1 MADKVLLIDGSSLIH
16 RAFFALPPLTTKK
29 GINTGAVYGFC
40 SMLLKLLTDMRPKYV
55 AIAFDKSRQTFRRA
69 KYKEYKAQRK
79 PTPTELSEQF
89 PLAMDLFQK
98 MGINTLEL
106 DDYEADDIIGT
117 LSAAAPPDTEVFIVT
132 GDKDE
137 FQLIKD
143 NVKVLY
149 TKRGIS
155 DIVTYD
161 KEEFAKNYEGL
172 APKQIIDLKGLMG
185 DTSDNIP
192 GVPGVGPKTAL
203 KLIVEYQ
210 SVENVLANIDK
221 VNGKSLKEKLTTN
234 KEMAVLSKDLATI
247 CLEAPVDIKFADYE
261 LKGMT
266 AEAKAMFQDLQF
278 RNFWEKFAPVL
289 GLQGGAGGRTTG
301 SNSIESFANGQTG
314 KQTPDGTQ
322 GESFAGYAADSA
334 QEAGQMGLF
343 GTVEAAPG
351 YPRKEITDSSLLA
364 ATLKEIKNSG
374 EIIPLTYEIRGE
386 IPDMGLAGMKILF
399 HKEILVLGNFIQDWT
414 PVYEWLTDEAVPK
427 ALCDSKN
434 LCKVL
439 LCHNRELRGVS
450 DDVALAGYLYEPGDT
465 AYDLKAMAE
474 RYLPGDRGGTVED
487 LAKLVPAMRELLQE
501 RELTKLYKEI
511 ELPLTKV
518 LAQMEVTGI
527 AVDERMLDRV
537 TVEMSDKVTDLEK
550 LAEEQAGE
558 AFNLKSPKQ
567 LGVLLFEK
575 LGLPIIKKTKTGYS
589 TDVSVLEELSGKHPI
604 IDTILEHRKLSKLL
618 STYLLG
624 LKPLI
629 NKKTGHIHTHFQQM
643 VTVTGRLSSTEPNLQ
658 NIPTRTEV
666 GKRMREMFVPGD
678 GYDLLLSCDYSQVEL
693 RVLAS
698 IAQDHLLIDSF
709 NKGQDVH
716 ARTASEVFGVPL
728 DQVTPHMRGRAKTV
742 NFGIVYGISDYGLGK
757 QLGVPRA
764 EAAKYIA
771 DYFARYTGVKE
782 YMNREIAKA
791 KKLGYVET
799 LFGRR
804 RYLPDIN
811 HSNYNLRSFAERTA
825 INTPIQGTAAD
836 IIKIAMLKVN
846 AALAAAQ
853 VKSHVLLQVHDELVL
868 EVTNE
873 EKDKVAAMVKKA
885 MEAAVELKVPLVADT
900 AFGKTWAQAK

>member
-1 MADKVLLIDGSSLIH
+1 MAEKFLLIDGSSLIH

-29 GINTGAVYGFC
+29 GVNTGAVYGFC
-40 SMLLKLLTDMRPKYV
+40 NMLLKLLTDMRPDYV
-55 AIAFDKSRQTFRRA
+55 VIAFDKSRQTFRRA

-89 PLAMDLFQK
+89 PLAMDLFKK

-117 LSAAAPPDTEVFIVT
+117 LSAAAPKDMEVYIVT

-137 FQLIKD
+137 FQLIQD

-155 DIVTYD
+155 DIVIYD
-161 KEEFAKNYEGL
+161 KAEFAKNYEGL

-203 KLIVEYQ
+203 KLLVEYQ

-221 VNGKSLKEKLTTN
+221 VKGKSLKEKLTVH
-234 KEMAVLSKDLATI
+234 KDMAVLSKDLATI
-247 CLEAPVDIKFADYE
+247 CLETPVDTAFADYK
-261 LKGMT
+261 LKGMSG
-266 AEAKAMFQDLQF
+266 AAKTMFQDLQF

-289 GLQGGAGGRTTG
+289 GLQPNAGEASTSTEGENGALFGI
-301 SNSIESFANGQTG
+301 S
-314 KQTPDGTQ
+314 DL
-322 GESFAGYAADSA
+322 D
-334 QEAGQMGLF
+334 AGQMGLF
-343 GTVEAAPG
+343 GTVEAAPS

-364 ATLKEIKNSG
+364 AIMMEVKNSK
-374 EIIPLTYEIRGE
+374 EIIPLTYEIKGD
-386 IPDMGLAGMKILF
+386 IPDLQLAGMEILF
-399 HKEILVLGNFIQDWT
+399 NKEILVLGSFIDNWT
-414 PVYEWLTDEAVPK
+414 PVYNWLEDQNAPK
-427 ALCDSKN
+427 ALCDGKN
-434 LCKVL
+434 LYKIM
-439 LCHNRELRGVS
+439 LCQQKQLSGIKE
-450 DDVALAGYLYEPGDT
+450 DVALAGYLYEPGDT

-474 RYLPGDRGGTVED
+474 RYLPGDQGGTVED
-487 LAKLVPAMRELLQE
+487 LAKLLPVMKELLQE
-501 RELTKLYKEI
+501 RKLTKLYQEI
-511 ELPLTKV
+511 EMPLIEI
-518 LAQMEVTGI
+518 LAKMEFTGI
-527 AVDERMLDRV
+527 RVDEKMLDRV
-537 TVEMSDKVTDLEK
+537 TVEMSEKVSELEK

-567 LGVLLFEK
+567 LGILLFEK

-589 TDVSVLEELSGKHPI
+589 TDVSVLEELLGKHPI
-604 IDTILEHRKLSKLL
+604 IETILEHRKLSKLL

-666 GKRMREMFVPGD
+666 GKRMREMFVPSS
-678 GYDLLLSCDYSQVEL
+678 GYDWLLSCDYSQVEL
-693 RVLAS
+693 RVMAS

-728 DQVTPHMRGRAKTV
+728 EDVTPTMRSRAKTV
-742 NFGIVYGISDYGLGK
+742 NFGIVYGISDYGLAQ
-757 QLGVPRA
+757 QLGVSRA
-764 EAAKYIA
+764 EAGKYIA

-782 YMNREIAKA
+782 YMNNEIAKA
-791 KKLGYVET
+791 KKMGYVAT

-846 AALAAAQ
+846 TALRAAK
-853 VKSHVLLQVHDELVL
+853 VKSRVLLQVHDELVL
-868 EVTNE
+868 EVTDE
-873 EKDKVAAMVKKA
+873 EKEQVAALVKQA
-885 MEAAVELKVPLVADT
+885 MESAVELKVPLVAET
-900 AFGKTWAQAK
+900 ALGKTWAQAK

>member
-1 MADKVLLIDGSSLIH
+1 MAEKFLLIDGSSLIH

-29 GINTGAVYGFC
+29 GVNTGAVYGFC
-40 SMLLKLLTDMRPKYV
+40 NMLLKLLTDMRPDYV
-55 AIAFDKSRQTFRRA
+55 VIAFDKSRQTFRRA

-89 PLAMDLFQK
+89 PLAMDLFKK

-117 LSAAAPPDTEVFIVT
+117 LSAAAPKDMEVYIVT

-137 FQLIKD
+137 FQLIQD

-155 DIVTYD
+155 DIVIYD
-161 KEEFAKNYEGL
+161 KAEFAKNYEGL

-203 KLIVEYQ
+203 KLLVEYQ

-221 VNGKSLKEKLTTN
+221 VKGKSLKEKLTVH
-234 KEMAVLSKDLATI
+234 KDMAVLSKDLATI
-247 CLEAPVDIKFADYE
+247 CLETPVDTAFADYK
-261 LKGMT
+261 LKGMSG
-266 AEAKAMFQDLQF
+266 AAKTMFQDLQF

-289 GLQGGAGGRTTG
+289 GLQPNVGEASTSTEEENGALFG
-301 SNSIESFANGQTG
+301 I
-314 KQTPDGTQ
+314 
-322 GESFAGYAADSA
+322 SA
-334 QEAGQMGLF
+334 LDAGQMGLF
-343 GTVEAAPG
+343 GTVEAAPS

-364 ATLKEIKNSG
+364 TILMEIKNSK
-374 EIIPLTYEIRGE
+374 EVIPLTYEIRGD
-386 IPDMGLAGMKILF
+386 IPDLQLAGMEILF
-399 HKEILVLGNFIQDWT
+399 NKEILVLGSFIDNWT
-414 PVYEWLTDEAVPK
+414 PVYNWLEDQNAPK
-427 ALCDSKN
+427 ALCDGKN
-434 LCKVL
+434 LYKIM
-439 LCHNRELRGVS
+439 LCQQKQLSGIKE
-450 DDVALAGYLYEPGDT
+450 DVALAGYLYEPGDT

-474 RYLPGDRGGTVED
+474 RYLPGDQGGTVED
-487 LAKLVPAMRELLQE
+487 LAKLLPVMKELLQE
-501 RELTKLYKEI
+501 RELTKLYQEI
-511 ELPLTKV
+511 EMPLIEI
-518 LAQMEVTGI
+518 LAKMEFTGI
-527 AVDERMLDRV
+527 RVDEKMLDRV
-537 TVEMSDKVTDLEK
+537 TVEMSEKVSELEK

-567 LGVLLFEK
+567 LGILLFEK

-589 TDVSVLEELSGKHPI
+589 TDVSVLEELLGKHPI
-604 IDTILEHRKLSKLL
+604 IETNLEHRKLSKLL

-666 GKRMREMFVPGD
+666 GKRMREMFVPSN
-678 GYDLLLSCDYSQVEL
+678 GYDWLLSCDYSQVEL
-693 RVLAS
+693 RVMAS

-728 DQVTPHMRGRAKTV
+728 EDVTPTMRSRAKTV
-742 NFGIVYGISDYGLGK
+742 NFGIVYGISDYGLAQ
-757 QLGVPRA
+757 QLGVSRA
-764 EAAKYIA
+764 EAGKYIA

-782 YMNREIAKA
+782 YMNNEIAKA
-791 KKLGYVET
+791 KKMGYVAT

-846 AALAAAQ
+846 TALRTAK
-853 VKSHVLLQVHDELVL
+853 VKSRVLLQVHDELVL
-868 EVTNE
+868 EVTDE
-873 EKDKVAAMVKKA
+873 EKEQVAALVKQA
-885 MEAAVELKVPLVADT
+885 MESAVELKVPLVAET
-900 AFGKTWAQAK
+900 ALGKTWAQAK

>member
-1 MADKVLLIDGSSLIH
+1 MAEKFLLIDGSSLIH

-29 GINTGAVYGFC
+29 GVNTGAVYGFC
-40 SMLLKLLTDMRPKYV
+40 NMLLKLLTDMRPDYV
-55 AIAFDKSRQTFRRA
+55 VIAFDKSRQTFRRA

-89 PLAMDLFQK
+89 PLAMDLFKK

-117 LSAAAPPDTEVFIVT
+117 LSAAAPKDMEVYIVT

-137 FQLIKD
+137 FQLIQD

-155 DIVTYD
+155 DIVIYD
-161 KEEFAKNYEGL
+161 KAEFAKNYEGL

-203 KLIVEYQ
+203 KLLVEYQ

-221 VNGKSLKEKLTTN
+221 VKGKSLKEKLTVH
-234 KEMAVLSKDLATI
+234 KDMAVLSKDLATI
-247 CLEAPVDIKFADYE
+247 CLETPVDTAFADYK
-261 LKGMT
+261 LKGMSG
-266 AEAKAMFQDLQF
+266 AAKTMFQDLQF

-289 GLQGGAGGRTTG
+289 GLQPNVGEASTSTEGENGALFG
-301 SNSIESFANGQTG
+301 I
-314 KQTPDGTQ
+314 
-322 GESFAGYAADSA
+322 SA
-334 QEAGQMGLF
+334 LDAGQMGLF
-343 GTVEAAPG
+343 GTVEAAPS

-364 ATLKEIKNSG
+364 AILMEIKNSK
-374 EIIPLTYEIRGE
+374 EVIPLTYEIRGD
-386 IPDMGLAGMKILF
+386 IPDLQLAGMEILF
-399 HKEILVLGNFIQDWT
+399 NKEILVLGSFIDNWT
-414 PVYEWLTDEAVPK
+414 PVYNWLEDQNAPK
-427 ALCDSKN
+427 SLCDGKN
-434 LCKVL
+434 LYKIM
-439 LCHNRELRGVS
+439 LCQQKQLSGIKE
-450 DDVALAGYLYEPGDT
+450 DVALAGYLYEPGDT

-474 RYLPGDRGGTVED
+474 RYLPGDQGGTVED
-487 LAKLVPAMRELLQE
+487 LAKLLPVMKELLQE
-501 RELTKLYKEI
+501 RELTKLYQEI
-511 ELPLTKV
+511 EMPLIEI
-518 LAQMEVTGI
+518 LAKMEFTGI
-527 AVDERMLDRV
+527 RVDEKMLDRV
-537 TVEMSDKVTDLEK
+537 TVEMSEKVSELEK

-567 LGVLLFEK
+567 LGILLFEK

-589 TDVSVLEELSGKHPI
+589 TDVSVLEELLGKHPI
-604 IDTILEHRKLSKLL
+604 IETILEHRKLSKLL

-666 GKRMREMFVPGD
+666 GKRMREMFVPSN
-678 GYDLLLSCDYSQVEL
+678 GYDWLLSCDYSQVEL
-693 RVLAS
+693 RVMAS

-728 DQVTPHMRGRAKTV
+728 EDVTPTMRSRAKTV
-742 NFGIVYGISDYGLGK
+742 NFGIVYGISDYGLAQ
-757 QLGVPRA
+757 QLGVSRA
-764 EAAKYIA
+764 EAGKYIA

-782 YMNREIAKA
+782 YMNNEIAKA
-791 KKLGYVET
+791 KKMGYVAT

-846 AALAAAQ
+846 TALRAAK
-853 VKSHVLLQVHDELVL
+853 VKSRVLLQVHDELVL
-868 EVTNE
+868 EVTDE
-873 EKDKVAAMVKKA
+873 EKEQVAALVKQA
-885 MEAAVELKVPLVADT
+885 MESAVELKVPLVAET
-900 AFGKTWAQAK
+900 ALGKTWAQAK

>member
-1 MADKVLLIDGSSLIH
+1 MAEKFLLIDGSSLIH

-29 GINTGAVYGFC
+29 GVNTGAVYGFC
-40 SMLLKLLTDMRPKYV
+40 NMLLKLLTDMRPDYV
-55 AIAFDKSRQTFRRA
+55 VIAFDKSRQTFRRA

-89 PLAMDLFQK
+89 PLAMDLFKK

-117 LSAAAPPDTEVFIVT
+117 LSAAAPKDMEVYIVT

-137 FQLIKD
+137 FQLIQD

-155 DIVTYD
+155 DIVIYD
-161 KEEFAKNYEGL
+161 KAEFAKNYEGL

-203 KLIVEYQ
+203 KLLVEYQ

-221 VNGKSLKEKLTTN
+221 VKGKSLKEKLTVH
-234 KEMAVLSKDLATI
+234 KDMAVLSKDLATI
-247 CLEAPVDIKFADYE
+247 CLETPVDTAFADYK
-261 LKGMT
+261 LKGMSG
-266 AEAKAMFQDLQF
+266 AAKTMFQDLQF

-289 GLQGGAGGRTTG
+289 GLQPNAGEASTSTEGENGALFGI
-301 SNSIESFANGQTG
+301 S
-314 KQTPDGTQ
+314 DL
-322 GESFAGYAADSA
+322 D
-334 QEAGQMGLF
+334 AGQMGLF
-343 GTVEAAPG
+343 GTVEAAPS

-364 ATLKEIKNSG
+364 AIMMEVKNSK
-374 EIIPLTYEIRGE
+374 EIIPLTYEIKGD
-386 IPDMGLAGMKILF
+386 IPDLQLAGMEILF
-399 HKEILVLGNFIQDWT
+399 NKEILVLGSFIDNWT
-414 PVYEWLTDEAVPK
+414 PVYNWLEDQNAPK
-427 ALCDSKN
+427 ALCDGKN
-434 LCKVL
+434 LYKIM
-439 LCHNRELRGVS
+439 LCQQKQLSGIKE
-450 DDVALAGYLYEPGDT
+450 DVALAGYLYEPGDT

-474 RYLPGDRGGTVED
+474 RYLPGDQGGTVED
-487 LAKLVPAMRELLQE
+487 LAKLLPVMKELLQE
-501 RELTKLYKEI
+501 RKLTKLYQEI
-511 ELPLTKV
+511 EMPLIEI
-518 LAQMEVTGI
+518 LAKMEFTGI
-527 AVDERMLDRV
+527 RVDEKMLDRV
-537 TVEMSDKVTDLEK
+537 TVEMSEKVSELEK

-567 LGVLLFEK
+567 LGILLFEK

-589 TDVSVLEELSGKHPI
+589 TDVSVLEELLGKHPI
-604 IDTILEHRKLSKLL
+604 IETILEHRKLSKLL

-666 GKRMREMFVPGD
+666 GKRMREMFVPSS
-678 GYDLLLSCDYSQVEL
+678 GYDWLLSCDYSQVEL
-693 RVLAS
+693 RVMAS

-728 DQVTPHMRGRAKTV
+728 EDVTPTMRSRAKTV
-742 NFGIVYGISDYGLGK
+742 NFGIVYGISDYGLAQ
-757 QLGVPRA
+757 QLGVSRA
-764 EAAKYIA
+764 EAGKYIA

-782 YMNREIAKA
+782 YMNNEIAKA
-791 KKLGYVET
+791 KKMGYVAT

-825 INTPIQGTAAD
+825 INTPIQVTAAD

-846 AALAAAQ
+846 TALRTAK
-853 VKSHVLLQVHDELVL
+853 VKSRVLLQVHDELVL
-868 EVTNE
+868 EVTDE
-873 EKDKVAAMVKKA
+873 EKEQVAALVKQA
-885 MEAAVELKVPLVADT
+885 MESAVELKVPLVAET
-900 AFGKTWAQAK
+900 ALGKTWAQAK

>member
-1 MADKVLLIDGSSLIH
+1 MADKFLLIDGSSLIH

-29 GINTGAVYGFC
+29 GVNTGAVYGFC
-40 SMLLKLLTDMRPKYV
+40 NMLLKLLTDMRPKYV
-55 AIAFDKSRQTFRRA
+55 AIAFDKSRQTFRRE

-89 PLAMDLFQK
+89 PLAIDLLKK
-98 MGINTLEL
+98 MGINTMELE
-106 DDYEADDIIGT
+106 DYEADDIIGT
-117 LSAAAPPDTEVFIVT
+117 LSVAAPPDAEVYIVT

-149 TKRGIS
+149 TKHGIS

-161 KEEFAKNYEGL
+161 EKEFAKNYEGL

-203 KLIVEYQ
+203 KLIVEYS
-210 SVENVLANIDK
+210 SVEKVLANIENVK
-221 VNGKSLKEKLTTN
+221 GKSLKEKLTEH
-234 KEMAVLSKDLATI
+234 KDMAVLSKDLATI
-247 CLEAPVDIKFADYE
+247 CLQAPVNTNFADYE

-266 AEAKAMFQDLQF
+266 GEAKALFQELQF
-278 RNFWEKFAPVL
+278 RSFWEKFAPVL
-289 GLQGGAGGRTTG
+289 GVDAETATDLPATHG
-301 SNSIESFANGQTG
+301 SVATEET
-314 KQTPDGTQ
+314 
-322 GESFAGYAADSA
+322 
-334 QEAGQMGLF
+334 GQMGLF
-343 GTVEAAPG
+343 GEVHLAAT
-351 YPRKEITDSSLLA
+351 YPRKEITDGSLLA
-364 ATLKEIKNSG
+364 TTLAAMSKSSEV
-374 EIIPLTYEIRGE
+374 IPLTYSLKGE
-386 IPDMGLAGMKILF
+386 IPELQIAEMELF
-399 HKEILVLGNFIQDWT
+399 FNKEIITLGNYIEDWT
-414 PVYEWLTDEAVPK
+414 PVYNWLAEEKAAKAV
-427 ALCDSKN
+427 CDGKN
-434 LCKVL
+434 LYKIL
-439 LCHNRELRGVS
+439 LAQGKKLRGIKA
-450 DDVALAGYLYEPGDT
+450 DVAMAGYLYEPGDT
-465 AYDLKAMAE
+465 SYDLKALAE
-474 RYLPGDRGGTVED
+474 RYLPGNQGGTVED
-487 LAKLVPAMRELLQE
+487 LAKLLPVMEQLLQE

-511 ELPLTKV
+511 ELPLTGV
-518 LAQMEVTGI
+518 LAQMEFTGI
-527 AVDERMLDRV
+527 AIDEKMLDKV
-537 TVEMSDKVTDLEK
+537 TVEMSKKVADLEA
-550 LAEEQAGE
+550 LAQEQAGE
-558 AFNLKSPKQ
+558 PFNLKSPKQ

-575 LGLPIIKKTKTGYS
+575 LGLPVIKKTKTGYS

-604 IDTILEHRKLSKLL
+604 IDTILEHRKLAKLL

-629 NKKTGHIHTHFQQM
+629 NKKTGNIHTHFQQM

-666 GKRMREMFVPGD
+666 GKRMREMFVPSR

-698 IAQDHLLIDSF
+698 IAQDHLLMDSF

-728 DQVTPHMRGRAKTV
+728 EEVTPHMRSRAKTV

-757 QLGVPRA
+757 QLGVSRN

-782 YMNREIAKA
+782 YMNNEIAKA
-791 KKLGYVET
+791 HKLGYVET

-836 IIKIAMLKVN
+836 IIKIAMLEVSKV
-846 AALAAAQ
+846 LAEAK
-853 VKSHVLLQVHDELVL
+853 VKSRVLLQVHDELVL
-868 EVTNE
+868 EVTEE
-873 EKDKVAAMVKKA
+873 EKDQVAALVKATMEKA
-885 MEAAVELKVPLVADT
+885 VQLKVPLIADA

>member
-1 MADKVLLIDGSSLIH
+1 MAEKFLLIDGSSLIH

-29 GINTGAVYGFC
+29 GVNTGAVYGFC
-40 SMLLKLLTDMRPKYV
+40 NMLLKLLTDMRPDYV
-55 AIAFDKSRQTFRRA
+55 VIAFDKSRQTFRRA

-89 PLAMDLFQK
+89 PLAMDLFKK

-117 LSAAAPPDTEVFIVT
+117 LSAAAPKDMEVYIVT

-137 FQLIKD
+137 FQLIQD

-155 DIVTYD
+155 DIVIYD
-161 KEEFAKNYEGL
+161 KAEFAKNYEGF

-203 KLIVEYQ
+203 KLLVEYQ

-221 VNGKSLKEKLTTN
+221 VKGKSLKEKLTVH
-234 KEMAVLSKDLATI
+234 KDMAVLSKDLATI
-247 CLEAPVDIKFADYE
+247 CLETPVDTAFADYK
-261 LKGMT
+261 LKGMSG
-266 AEAKAMFQDLQF
+266 AAKTMFQDLQF

-289 GLQGGAGGRTTG
+289 GLQPNAGEASTSTEGENGALFGI
-301 SNSIESFANGQTG
+301 S
-314 KQTPDGTQ
+314 DL
-322 GESFAGYAADSA
+322 D
-334 QEAGQMGLF
+334 AGQMGLF
-343 GTVEAAPG
+343 GTVEAAPS

-364 ATLKEIKNSG
+364 AIMMEVKNSK
-374 EIIPLTYEIRGE
+374 EIIPLTYEIKGD
-386 IPDMGLAGMKILF
+386 IPDLQLAGMEILF
-399 HKEILVLGNFIQDWT
+399 NKEILVLGSFIDNWT
-414 PVYEWLTDEAVPK
+414 PVYNWLEDQNAPK
-427 ALCDSKN
+427 ALCDGKN
-434 LCKVL
+434 LYKIM
-439 LCHNRELRGVS
+439 LCQQKQLSGIKE
-450 DDVALAGYLYEPGDT
+450 DVALAGYLYEPGDT

-474 RYLPGDRGGTVED
+474 RYLPGDQGGTVED
-487 LAKLVPAMRELLQE
+487 LAKLLPVMKELLQE
-501 RELTKLYKEI
+501 RELTKLYQEI
-511 ELPLTKV
+511 EMPLIEI
-518 LAQMEVTGI
+518 LAKMEFTGI
-527 AVDERMLDRV
+527 RVDEKMLDRV
-537 TVEMSDKVTDLEK
+537 TVEMSEKVSELEK

-567 LGVLLFEK
+567 LGILLFEK

-589 TDVSVLEELSGKHPI
+589 TDVSVLEELLGKHPI
-604 IDTILEHRKLSKLL
+604 IETILEHRKLSKLL

-666 GKRMREMFVPGD
+666 GKRMREMFVPSN
-678 GYDLLLSCDYSQVEL
+678 GYDWLLSCDYSQVEL
-693 RVLAS
+693 RVMAS

-728 DQVTPHMRGRAKTV
+728 EDVTPTMRSRAKTV
-742 NFGIVYGISDYGLGK
+742 NFGIVYGISDYGLAQ
-757 QLGVPRA
+757 QLGVSRA
-764 EAAKYIA
+764 EAGKYIA

-782 YMNREIAKA
+782 YMNNEIAKA
-791 KKLGYVET
+791 KKMGYVAT

-846 AALAAAQ
+846 TALRTAK
-853 VKSHVLLQVHDELVL
+853 VKSRVLLQVHDELVL
-868 EVTNE
+868 EVTDE
-873 EKDKVAAMVKKA
+873 EKEQVAALVKQA
-885 MEAAVELKVPLVADT
+885 MESAVELKVPLVAET
-900 AFGKTWAQAK
+900 ALGKTWAQAK

>member
-1 MADKVLLIDGSSLIH
+1 MAEKFLLIDGSSLIH

-29 GINTGAVYGFC
+29 GVNTGAVYGFC
-40 SMLLKLLTDMRPKYV
+40 NMLLKLLTDMRPDYV
-55 AIAFDKSRQTFRRA
+55 VIAFDKSRQTFRRA

-89 PLAMDLFQK
+89 PLAMDLFKK

-117 LSAAAPPDTEVFIVT
+117 LSAAAPKDMEVYIVT

-137 FQLIKD
+137 FQLIQD

-155 DIVTYD
+155 DIVIYD
-161 KEEFAKNYEGL
+161 KAEFAKNYEGL

-203 KLIVEYQ
+203 KLLVEYQ

-221 VNGKSLKEKLTTN
+221 VKGKSLKEKLTVH
-234 KEMAVLSKDLATI
+234 KDMAVLSKDLATI
-247 CLEAPVDIKFADYE
+247 CLETPVDTAFADYK
-261 LKGMT
+261 LKGMSG
-266 AEAKAMFQDLQF
+266 AAKTMFQDLQF

-289 GLQGGAGGRTTG
+289 GLQPNAGEASTSTEGENGALFGI
-301 SNSIESFANGQTG
+301 S
-314 KQTPDGTQ
+314 DL
-322 GESFAGYAADSA
+322 D
-334 QEAGQMGLF
+334 AGQMGLF
-343 GTVEAAPG
+343 GTVEAAPS

-364 ATLKEIKNSG
+364 AILMEVKNSK
-374 EIIPLTYEIRGE
+374 EVIPLTYEIKGD
-386 IPDMGLAGMKILF
+386 IPDLQLAGMEILF
-399 HKEILVLGNFIQDWT
+399 NKEILVLGSFIDNWT
-414 PVYEWLTDEAVPK
+414 PVYNWLEDQNAPK
-427 ALCDSKN
+427 ALCDGKN
-434 LCKVL
+434 LYKIM
-439 LCHNRELRGVS
+439 LCQQKQLSGIKE
-450 DDVALAGYLYEPGDT
+450 DVALAGYLYEPGDT

-474 RYLPGDRGGTVED
+474 RYLPGDQGGTVED
-487 LAKLVPAMRELLQE
+487 LAKLLPVMKELLQE
-501 RELTKLYKEI
+501 RELTKLYQEI
-511 ELPLTKV
+511 EMPLIEI
-518 LAQMEVTGI
+518 LAKMEFTGI
-527 AVDERMLDRV
+527 RVDEKMLDRV
-537 TVEMSDKVTDLEK
+537 TVEMSEKVSELEK

-567 LGVLLFEK
+567 LGILLFEK

-589 TDVSVLEELSGKHPI
+589 TDVSVLEELLGKHPI
-604 IDTILEHRKLSKLL
+604 IETILEHRKLSKLL

-666 GKRMREMFVPGD
+666 GKRMREMFVPSS
-678 GYDLLLSCDYSQVEL
+678 GYDWLLSCDYSQVEL
-693 RVLAS
+693 RVMAS

-728 DQVTPHMRGRAKTV
+728 EDVTPTMRSRAKTV
-742 NFGIVYGISDYGLGK
+742 NFGIVYGISDYGLAQ
-757 QLGVPRA
+757 QLGVSRA
-764 EAAKYIA
+764 EAGKYIA

-782 YMNREIAKA
+782 YMNNEIAKA
-791 KKLGYVET
+791 KKW
-799 LFGRR
+799 
-804 RYLPDIN
+804 
-811 HSNYNLRSFAERTA
+811 
-825 INTPIQGTAAD
+825 
-836 IIKIAMLKVN
+836 AM
-846 AALAAAQ
+846 
-853 VKSHVLLQVHDELVL
+853 
-868 EVTNE
+868 
-873 EKDKVAAMVKKA
+873 
-885 MEAAVELKVPLVADT
+885 
-900 AFGKTWAQAK
+900 

>member
-1 MADKVLLIDGSSLIH
+1 MADKFLLIDGSSLIH

-40 SMLLKLLTDMRPKYV
+40 NMLLKLLTDMRPQYV
-55 AIAFDKSRQTFRRA
+55 AIAFDKSRQTFRRE

-89 PLAMDLFQK
+89 PLAIDLFEK

-117 LSAAAPPDTEVFIVT
+117 LSAAAPKDTEVYIVT

-137 FQLIKD
+137 FQLIQD

-161 KEEFAKNYEGL
+161 KAEFAKNYEGL

-210 SVENVLANIDK
+210 SVEKVLDNIDK
-221 VNGKSLKEKLTTN
+221 VKGKSLKEKLTVH
-234 KEMAVLSKDLATI
+234 KDMAVLSKDLATI
-247 CLEAPVDIKFADYE
+247 CLKAPVDTTFANYK
-261 LKGMT
+261 LKGMSG
-266 AEAKAMFQDLQF
+266 AAKTMFQDLQF

-289 GLQGGAGGRTTG
+289 GLDASPKVPGT
-301 SNSIESFANGQTG
+301 NGDMSPKVPGTNG
-314 KQTPDGTQ
+314 DVDG
-322 GESFAGYAADSA
+322 DNV
-334 QEAGQMGLF
+334 GQMGLF

-351 YPRKEITDSSLLA
+351 YPRKEITDSSLLTA
-364 ATLKEIKNSG
+364 ILLDIKNSK
-374 EIIPLTYEIRGE
+374 EIIPLTYETKGE
-386 IPDMGLAGMKILF
+386 IPALQLAGMEILF
-399 HKEILVLGNFIQDWT
+399 NKEILVLGSFIDNWT
-414 PVYEWLTDEAVPK
+414 PVYNWLADGDAPK
-427 ALCDSKN
+427 ALCDGKN
-434 LCKVL
+434 LYKIM
-439 LCHNRELRGVS
+439 LCQQEQLRGVKE
-450 DDVALAGYLYEPGDT
+450 DVALAGYLYEPGDT

-474 RYLPGDRGGTVED
+474 RYLPGDQGGTVED
-487 LAKLVPAMRELLQE
+487 LAKLVPVMTELLKE

-511 ELPLTKV
+511 EMPLTEV
-518 LAQMEVTGI
+518 LAQMEFTGI
-527 AVDERMLDRV
+527 RVDEKMLDRV
-537 TVEMSDKVTDLEK
+537 TVEMSEKVSELEK

-558 AFNLKSPKQ
+558 EFNLKSPKQ

-589 TDVSVLEELSGKHPI
+589 TDVSVLEELKGKHPI
-604 IDTILEHRKLSKLL
+604 IETILEHRKLSKLL

-629 NKKTGHIHTHFQQM
+629 NKQTGHIHTHFQQM

-666 GKRMREMFVPGD
+666 GKRMREMFVPSD

-693 RVLAS
+693 RVMAS

-728 DQVTPHMRGRAKTV
+728 EEVTPHMRSRAKTV
-742 NFGIVYGISDYGLGK
+742 NFGIVYGISDYGLAQ
-757 QLGVPRA
+757 QLGVSRA
-764 EAAKYIA
+764 EAGKYIA

-782 YMNREIAKA
+782 YMNNEIAKA
-791 KKLGYVET
+791 KKLGYVAT

-846 AALAAAQ
+846 AALAEAQ

-873 EKDKVAAMVKKA
+873 EKDKVAALVKQA
-885 MEAAVELKVPLVADT
+885 METAVELKVPLVAET
-900 AFGKTWAQAK
+900 AFGTTWAQAK

>member
-1 MADKVLLIDGSSLIH
+1 MAEKFLLIDGSSLIH

-29 GINTGAVYGFC
+29 GVNTGAVYGFC
-40 SMLLKLLTDMRPKYV
+40 NMLLKLLTDMRPDYV
-55 AIAFDKSRQTFRRA
+55 VIAFDKSRQTFRRA

-89 PLAMDLFQK
+89 PLAMDLFKK

-117 LSAAAPPDTEVFIVT
+117 LSAAAPKDMEVYIVT

-137 FQLIKD
+137 FQLIQD

-149 TKRGIS
+149 TKHGIS
-155 DIVTYD
+155 DIVIYD
-161 KEEFAKNYEGL
+161 KAEFAKNYEGL

-185 DTSDNIP
+185 DTRDNIP

-203 KLIVEYQ
+203 KLLVEYQ

-221 VNGKSLKEKLTTN
+221 VKGKSLKEKLTVH
-234 KEMAVLSKDLATI
+234 KDMAVLSKDLATI
-247 CLEAPVDIKFADYE
+247 CLETPVDTAFADYK
-261 LKGMT
+261 LKGMSG
-266 AEAKAMFQDLQF
+266 AAKTMFQDLQF

-289 GLQGGAGGRTTG
+289 GLQPNVGEASTSTEGENGALFG
-301 SNSIESFANGQTG
+301 I
-314 KQTPDGTQ
+314 
-322 GESFAGYAADSA
+322 SA
-334 QEAGQMGLF
+334 LDAGQMGLF
-343 GTVEAAPG
+343 GTVEAAPS

-364 ATLKEIKNSG
+364 TILMEIKNSK
-374 EIIPLTYEIRGE
+374 EVIPLTYEIRGD
-386 IPDMGLAGMKILF
+386 IPDLQLAGMEILF
-399 HKEILVLGNFIQDWT
+399 NKEILVLGSFIDNWT
-414 PVYEWLTDEAVPK
+414 PVYNWLEDQDAPK
-427 ALCDSKN
+427 ALCDGKN
-434 LCKVL
+434 LYKIM
-439 LCHNRELRGVS
+439 LCQQKQLSGIKE
-450 DDVALAGYLYEPGDT
+450 DVALAGYLYEPGDT

-474 RYLPGDRGGTVED
+474 RYLPGDQGGTVED
-487 LAKLVPAMRELLQE
+487 LAKLLPVMKELLQE
-501 RELTKLYKEI
+501 RELTKLYQEI
-511 ELPLTKV
+511 EMPLIEI
-518 LAQMEVTGI
+518 LAKMEFTGI
-527 AVDERMLDRV
+527 RVDEKMLDRV
-537 TVEMSDKVTDLEK
+537 TVEMSEKVSELEK

-567 LGVLLFEK
+567 LGILLFEK

-589 TDVSVLEELSGKHPI
+589 TDVSVLEELLGKHPI
-604 IDTILEHRKLSKLL
+604 IETILEHRKLSKLL

-629 NKKTGHIHTHFQQM
+629 NKQTGHIHTHFQQM

-666 GKRMREMFVPGD
+666 GKRMREMFVPSS
-678 GYDLLLSCDYSQVEL
+678 GYDWLLSCDYSQVEL
-693 RVLAS
+693 RVMAS

-728 DQVTPHMRGRAKTV
+728 EDVTPTMRSRAKTV
-742 NFGIVYGISDYGLGK
+742 NFGIVYGISDYGLAQ
-757 QLGVPRA
+757 QLGVSRA
-764 EAAKYIA
+764 EAGKYIA

-782 YMNREIAKA
+782 YMNNEIAKA
-791 KKLGYVET
+791 KKMGYVAT

-846 AALAAAQ
+846 TALRTAK
-853 VKSHVLLQVHDELVL
+853 VKSRVLLQVHDELVL
-868 EVTNE
+868 EVTDE
-873 EKDKVAAMVKKA
+873 EKEQVAALVKQA
-885 MEAAVELKVPLVADT
+885 MESAVELKVPLVAET
-900 AFGKTWAQAK
+900 ALGKTWAQAK